1 LRHYRDLDDDL
12 RVNYC
17 HLAAVSV
24 DPPDVT
30 AAFRAGLGVG
40 FTFLSD
46 HERRAIRAL
55 DIVDLT
61 DANHGPIAIPYTVSL
76 APDLTVHRV
85 YDGWWYV
92 GRPTVEELRQD
103 LRALMQGCRAD
114 YAYPGHPA
122 SVSAS

>member
-1 LRHYRDLDDDL
+1 LRHYRDLDEEL

-24 DPPDVT
+24 DPPDV
-30 AAFRAGLGVG
+30 AGAFRAGLGVG
-40 FTFLSD
+40 FPFLSD
-46 HERRAIRAL
+46 HERRAIREL

-61 DANHGPIAIPYTVSL
+61 DPKHGPIAIPYTVSL

-85 YDGWWYV
+85 YNGWWYV

-103 LRALMQGCRAD
+103 LRALLQACRAD
-114 YAYPGHPA
+114 YEYPGHPPGT
-122 SVSAS
+122 SPT